1 MKTNSRGQTGISA
14 AIPRYGNKPFNDDGQ
29 GDENDVKYLDW
40 DSKFFGF
47 SIGRI
52 HAHGCGEE
60 RLSKGLENA
69 VKAKMQFVELFCDA
83 SDSQSI
89 HASEG
94 SAFHLADLRLAFKKK
109 IAEPAEPAEVG
120 KDGRA
125 LTGLTFKK
133 AGLKDIAG
141 LKLAGHG
148 LFTNSRY
155 YGYPGFDRN
164 KVDLMFQLWI
174 EKAVKGEFDDELYY
188 LSDESGILAFNSLR
202 SEENAASIGLF
213 GVNEAHRGKGLG
225 SLLLNRISHLLQK
238 RGVTEVKVTTQ
249 GKNFSA
255 LRLYQKNGFH
265 LSTITLCYYKWLES
279 KEK

>member
-1 MKTNSRGQTGISA
+1 MNHETLST
-14 AIPRYGNKPFNDDGQ
+14 
-29 GDENDVKYLDW
+29 NDVKYLDW
-40 DSKFFGF
+40 DSNFFGF

-52 HAHGCGEE
+52 YAHACAEE

-69 VKAKMQFVELFCDA
+69 VKAKIQLVELFCDA

-89 HASEG
+89 HASER

-109 IAEPAEPAEVG
+109 PPEPVEPAEPAEVV
-120 KDGRA
+120 KDDGA

-164 KVDLMFQLWI
+164 QVDLMFQLWI

-188 LSDESGILAFNSLR
+188 LGDESGILAFNSLR
-202 SEENAASIGLF
+202 FEENAASIGLF
-213 GVNEAHRGKGLG
+213 GVEEAHRGKGLG
-225 SLLLNRISHLLQK
+225 SLLLNRVFHLLHN
-238 RGVTEVKVTTQ
+238 RRVTEVNVTTQ
-249 GKNFSA
+249 GKNSSA
-255 LRLYQKNGFH
+255 VRLYQKNGFH
-265 LSTITLCYYKWLES
+265 LAKITLCYYKWLES